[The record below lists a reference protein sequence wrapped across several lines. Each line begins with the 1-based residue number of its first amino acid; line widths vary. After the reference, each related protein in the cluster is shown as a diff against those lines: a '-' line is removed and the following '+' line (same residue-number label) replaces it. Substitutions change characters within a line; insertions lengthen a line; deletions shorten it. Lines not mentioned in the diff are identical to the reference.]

1 MWDYNNDGVIDYQD
15 EADYWDD
22 IYFEEHRDEYTPG
35 LFSQS
40 RYTPPKKE
48 EKVEEIDQFIKRME
62 SENVVGQPQTRAAG
76 PSYIR
81 AEERAHGA
89 TNKELQAPQEH
100 PDLSGPEGS
109 WVFLGG

>member
-48 EKVEEIDQFIKRME
+48 EKVEELGVASVILG
-62 SENVVGQPQTRAAG
+62 VVGYFIGLVMCGVLAFFGLA
-76 PSYIR
+76 
-81 AEERAHGA
+81 
-89 TNKELQAPQEH
+89 LCF
-100 PDLSGPEGS
+100 
-109 WVFLGG
+109 VFPPLGIIMMIPLYKMLGGK